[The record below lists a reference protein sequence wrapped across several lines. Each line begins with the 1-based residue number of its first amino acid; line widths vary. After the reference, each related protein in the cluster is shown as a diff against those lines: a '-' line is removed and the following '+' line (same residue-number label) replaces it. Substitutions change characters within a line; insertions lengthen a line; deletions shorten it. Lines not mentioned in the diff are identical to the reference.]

1 MDKDLLKKIQSDFS
15 RIKGQ
20 NDRLTAI
27 EKAAK
32 EGKTTYKEVS
42 EYAEGI
48 GETLAKTYK
57 ANVTPKT
64 VPDKFTREVAEQIL
78 SDPMKNNFNIVS
90 EVALQTQDALNQAA
104 GLHLKAVQPTRN
116 VDRVDGLIEK
126 LTSYE
131 KTEQALWLLNE
142 PVVNATQSISDDF
155 VQANAGFQYK
165 AGLSPKIVRTDAG
178 GCCEWCSRLAGTYNY
193 SDVKKGGNDVF
204 KRHERC
210 RCLVTYEPGD
220 GRRQDVHTKTWK
232 GDADPERIEKRLRNY
247 KNHLQTDKDVD
258 SIKKRIIYGE
268 TSGTALKTRFKT
280 GEMDPDEY
288 ARASE
293 LWKCV
298 KEIHIEDRKHI
309 VEEFDNWLTEDEKKQ
324 AIVRKAVDNYWYT
337 AVNKGHNQYKFYMKT
352 PIEPD
357 WMDEIMT
364 EVIGPDWRRYE

>member
-15 RIKGQ
+15 RIKDQ
-20 NDRLTAI
+20 NDKLKAI

-42 EYAEGI
+42 AYAEGI
-48 GETLAKTYK
+48 GETLAKAYK
-57 ANVTPKT
+57 ANVTPET

-78 SDPMKNNFNIVS
+78 SDPMKNNYDIVS

-104 GLHLKAVQPTRN
+104 GLHIKAIQPAQNT
-116 VDRVDGLIEK
+116 DRIEGLINK
-126 LTSYE
+126 LTNYE
-131 KTEQALWLLNE
+131 TTEKGLWLLDE
-142 PVVNATQSISDDF
+142 PIVNATQSISDDF
-155 VQANAGFQYK
+155 VKENAKFQFE
-165 AGLSPKIVRTDAG
+165 AGLDPTIVREDAG
-178 GCCEWCSRLAGTYNY
+178 GCCEWCSALAGVYDY
-193 SDVKKGGNDVF
+193 WDVRNTGNDVF
-204 KRHERC
+204 RRHERC
-210 RCLVTYEPGD
+210 RCTVTYMVAGA
-220 GRRQDVHTKTWK
+220 GQNAHSKKWL
-232 GDADPERIEKRLRNY
+232 GDADSERIERRIRNY
-247 KNHLQTDKDVD
+247 QNHLQTDKDAD
-258 SIKKRIIYGE
+258 SIKKRIARGE
-268 TSGTALKTRFKT
+268 TFGSDLKIHFKT

-309 VEEFDNWLTEDEKKQ
+309 VEEFDNWLTEDEKRQ